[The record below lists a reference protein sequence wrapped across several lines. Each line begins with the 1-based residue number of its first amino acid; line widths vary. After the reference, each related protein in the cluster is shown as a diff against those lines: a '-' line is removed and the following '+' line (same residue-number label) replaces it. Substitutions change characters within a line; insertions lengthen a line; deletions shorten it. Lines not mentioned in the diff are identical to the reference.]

1 MKTVYCVEVFGAGFL
16 PALRIPQP
24 VEQYPTDS
32 GKILCRK
39 HTNGN
44 ASLSGT

>member
-1 MKTVYCVEVFGAGFL
+1 MYTGNH
-16 PALRIPQP
+16 
-24 VEQYPTDS
+24 VEQQATDS